1 MKLKRLRLRNFRCYR
16 EEISIDFNDITAL
29 VGKNDSGKST
39 IMDALD
45 IFLNDSNPDKDDAS
59 KNGDGADL
67 TIIGEFDLNSDYAI
81 IDDTVPTRLADE
93 HLLNSDGRLEIHKK
107 YSGNLQSPKC
117 TDVSAYARHP
127 SIENASD
134 LMLLKRP
141 QLRAR
146 ANQLGVNLDNVDQNI
161 NKELRSAI
169 RNHMGNLNLTDQFV
183 PLNEENG
190 KKVWDA
196 LKSHLP
202 VFALFKSDRAS
213 TDQDPEAQDPL
224 KAAVKEAIKAKEE
237 ELNKIF
243 NFVEREVKK
252 IADATLDKLKEMD
265 SSLASQLNPQF
276 SKPSWANLFKASITG
291 DEGIPINKR
300 GSGVKRLI
308 LLNFFR
314 AKAENQASETGRA
327 NIIYGIEE
335 PETSQHPN
343 NQRMLLKAL
352 TELSIENQV
361 IISTHTPM
369 LARGLDD
376 ECLRYIQ
383 TDEDGTRSVLKGG
396 SENNAIFAKSLGVLP
411 DNSVKLFIGVEGKND
426 IMFFHNISKTL
437 SSEGIEVTDLE
448 KLELEGKIL
457 FFPLGGSTLAL
468 WTSRLEVL
476 NRPEYHLYDRDNEP
490 PAPAAYQAEIDE
502 VNSHNNCSARCT
514 NKKELENYVHK
525 TAIEQAYALNGLT
538 IRIAENFQAFDN
550 VPIEVAKIVHSA
562 SDSPIPWE
570 DLDKKKK
577 EEKES
582 KAKKVINGIATRFMR
597 NELLNEID
605 PDNELI
611 GWLQEIEEIVN
622 DEYEACPNTQS

>member
-16 EEISIDFNDITAL
+16 EETSIDFSDITAL

-59 KNGDGADL
+59 KNGDGTDL
-67 TIIGEFDLNSDYAI
+67 TIIGEFDLDSDFVI

-117 TDVSAYARHP
+117 TDISAYAKHP
-127 SIENASD
+127 SIENATD
-134 LMLLKRP
+134 LILLKRP

-146 ANQLGVNLDNVDQNI
+146 ANQLGVNLDSVDQNI

-169 RNHMGNLNLTDQFV
+169 RYHIGNLNLTDQFV

-190 KKVWDA
+190 KKVWDS
-196 LKSHLP
+196 LKSQLP

-237 ELNKIF
+237 ELNTIF
-243 NFVEREVKK
+243 NFVEDEVKK
-252 IADATLDKLKEMD
+252 IANATLDKLKEMD

-314 AKAENQASETGRA
+314 AKAENQASETGRT
-327 NIIYGIEE
+327 NIVYAIEE

-352 TELSIENQV
+352 TELSIEHQV

-383 TDEDGTRSVLKGG
+383 TDENGRRSVLNGG
-396 SENNAIFAKSLGVLP
+396 PENNAIFAKSLGVLP

-426 IMFFHNISKTL
+426 IIFLHNISKSL
-437 SSEGIEVTDLE
+437 SAEGIEVPDLE

-476 NRPEYHLYDRDNEP
+476 NRPEFHLYDRDNEP
-490 PAPAAYQAEIDE
+490 PSQAEYQTEIDE
-502 VNSHNNCSARCT
+502 VNSRDNCSARCT
-514 NKKELENYVHK
+514 NKKELENYIHK
-525 TAIEQAYALNGLT
+525 TAIEQAYAVNGLT
-538 IRIAENFQAFDN
+538 IRITNNFQSFDN
-550 VPIEVAKIVHSA
+550 VPLEVAKIVHSA
-562 SDSPIPWE
+562 SESPTLWG
-570 DLDKKKK
+570 DLDEKKQ

-582 KAKKVINGIATRFMR
+582 KAKKVINGIATRFMTI
-597 NELLNEID
+597 ELLNEID
-605 PDNELI
+605 PENELI
-611 GWLQEIEEIVN
+611 GWLQEIAEIIN
-622 DEYEACPNTQS
+622 E

>member
-1 MKLKRLRLRNFRCYR
+1 
-16 EEISIDFNDITAL
+16 
-29 VGKNDSGKST
+29 
-39 IMDALD
+39 MDALD
-45 IFLNDSNPDKDDAS
+45 IFLNDSSPDKDDAS
-59 KNGDGADL
+59 KNGNGADL
-67 TIIGEFDLNSDYAI
+67 TIIGEFDLDSDNII
-81 IDDTVPTRLADE
+81 IDDTIPTSLAEE

-107 YSGNLQSPKC
+107 YSGNLQNPKC
-117 TDVSAYARHP
+117 TDISAFARHP
-127 SIENASD
+127 SVDNASD
-134 LMLLKRP
+134 LILLKRP

-146 ANQLGVNLDNVDQNI
+146 ANQLGVNLDEVDQNI

-169 RNHMGNLNLTDQFV
+169 RNQIGDLHLADQFV

-196 LKSHLP
+196 MKSQLP

-224 KAAVKEAIKAKEE
+224 KSAVKEAIKAKEE
-237 ELNKIF
+237 DLNAIF
-243 NFVEREVKK
+243 NYVEEEVKK
-252 IADATLDKLKEMD
+252 IANATLDKLKEMD
-265 SSLASQLNPQF
+265 PSLANQLNPQF

-314 AKAENQASETGRA
+314 AKAENQASETGRV

-343 NQRMLLKAL
+343 NQRLLLKAL

-361 IISTHTPM
+361 LISTHTPM
-369 LARGLDD
+369 LARGLPD

-383 TDEDGTRSVLKGG
+383 IDENGRRSVLYGG
-396 SENNAIFAKSLGVLP
+396 PENNALFAKSLGVLP

-426 IMFFHNISKTL
+426 IMFLHNISKKL
-437 SSEGIEVTDLE
+437 ASEGVVVPNLE

-468 WTSRLEVL
+468 WTSRLAVL
-476 NRPEYHLYDRDNEP
+476 SRPEFHLYDRDNPP
-490 PAPAAYQAEIDE
+490 PARAAYQTQIDE
-502 VNSHNNCSARCT
+502 VNSRDNCSARCT

-525 TAIEQAYALNGLT
+525 TAIEQAYALNGLVIT
-538 IRIAENFQAFDN
+538 IPNNFQPFDN
-550 VPIEVAKIVHSA
+550 VPKEVAKIVHLA
-562 SDSPIPWE
+562 SGSPTPWE
-570 DLDKKKK
+570 SLDEKKQ

-582 KAKKVINGIATRFMR
+582 KAKKIINGVATRLMTID
-597 NELLNEID
+597 LQNEID

-611 GWLQEIEEIVN
+611 GWLNEIEVVI
-622 DEYEACPNTQS
+622 NTD